1 MRRERDASARRAA
14 FEEILTELTN
24 TVTRNGARGFQRSLQ
39 ALQAAL
45 SVGNEYV
52 ANFRQGVQDP
62 PQVLL
67 TSQLAS
73 KEQLASHSVIEH
85 WQHGKATCMHGKIRR
100 LEISGRNA

>member
-45 SVGNEYV
+45 SVGNEYL

-67 TSQLAS
+67 TSS
-73 KEQLASHSVIEH
+73 VVSEEQSVSLPFV
-85 WQHGKATCMHGKIRR
+85 QH
-100 LEISGRNA
+100 